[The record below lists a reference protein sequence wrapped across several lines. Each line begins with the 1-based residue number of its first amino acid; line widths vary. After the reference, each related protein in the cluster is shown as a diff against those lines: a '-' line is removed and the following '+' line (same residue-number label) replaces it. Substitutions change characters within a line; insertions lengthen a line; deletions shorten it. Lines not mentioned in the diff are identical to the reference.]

1 MPSLTD
7 RPPTLAPA
15 RPRPTGN
22 SVKAGVRFV
31 SYDHFKHALADA
43 EVSPAFRPFDRSRY
57 RESDVRPCV
66 RAKCR
71 RRAASSPGSAR
82 A

>member
-43 EVSPAFRPFDRSRY
+43 EVSPAPTTDPARRP
-57 RESDVRPCV
+57 EPDVRPCV